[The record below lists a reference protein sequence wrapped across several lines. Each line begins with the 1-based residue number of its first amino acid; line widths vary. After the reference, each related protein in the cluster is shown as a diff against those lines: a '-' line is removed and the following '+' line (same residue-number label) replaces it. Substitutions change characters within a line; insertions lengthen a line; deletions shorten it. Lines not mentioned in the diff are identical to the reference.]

1 MMMPAN
7 FSAVAENEM
16 TYVVGGGLVDVLAPV
31 MTEENWQN
39 INANIIY
46 LVGNSVLQNTAVKGL
61 GYVFGGQYVP
71 GTLLKAGWDDLS
83 TGHFTDDQDWA
94 LGLNILNGAL
104 KVAGYAASIY
114 TLGNKQIGLD
124 ITKAA
129 IMTGSEGALDPK
141 KL

>member
-31 MTEENWQN
+31 MTTENWQN

-46 LVGNSVLQNTAVKGL
+46 LVGNGVLESTAVKGL
-61 GYVFGGQYVP
+61 GYVFGGNYEP
-71 GTLLKAGWDDLS
+71 GKLLSAGWDDIS
-83 TGHFTDDQDWA
+83 NTFNHFTGDWA
-94 LGLNILNGAL
+94 GAKGAL
-104 KVAGYAASIY
+104 NVGLKLLGYAASIY

-124 ITKAA
+124 ITKKAGFTVTAPAA
-129 IMTGSEGALDPK
+129 KSYT
-141 KL
+141 